1 MLGPPAR
8 HLPGSSGWCG
18 TAVYTLNITIFLYLF
33 CFSHHQKL
41 CQPLRSRMG
50 AGWCLSLL
58 MQSKSFGHSWF
69 FQCFEDLFLWQRLAV
84 IFVLEAA
91 EILAGMAL
99 GAGGKGAAEHPCV
112 KSSTSSC
119 PWHLLPWGQQLPIK
133 VCGFCFP
140 QCKFVLQ
147 NKGGRKENAAFW
159 FFIPFYMK
167 VEGVVSLGTH
177 SGEDGPQAAHE
188 RVQRSFIPLIFFFLF

>member
-1 MLGPPAR
+1 
-8 HLPGSSGWCG
+8 
-18 TAVYTLNITIFLYLF
+18 
-33 CFSHHQKL
+33 
-41 CQPLRSRMG
+41 MG

-147 NKGGRKENAAFW
+147 NKGGRKENAAFG

-188 RVQRSFIPLIFFFLF
+188 RVQRSFIPLIFFFFLKQPGKTTK